1 MSTIIVRDLALSQE
15 LDRSSLATI
24 RGGTSWLGRVGS
36 AGPLANVNINI
47 NQNIAQLQEINVATL
62 NGQRDRQGPR
72 PCQCRRQSVAM
83 GRQLGGGLTG
93 VLRRS
98 RLAGDGTARLY

>member
-1 MSTIIVRDLALSQE
+1 MSTIIVRDLALSRD

-62 NGQRDRQGPR
+62 NG
-72 PCQCRRQSVAM
+72 SVI
-83 GRQLGGGLTG
+83 GKGLGHVNVDVNPSQWGGNWAA
-93 VLRRS
+93 V
-98 RLAGDGTARLY
+98 